1 MWRFGELVPRPKF
14 PADEE
19 QREWDAERRVVT
31 RLCVAS
37 AVLIFLYFLWFYIL
51 GRGFYDDLDL
61 TLAAWIVETTE
72 SVLGR
77 HSADEALSET
87 MALFQARIFLLGA
100 VEIVAFGLGF
110 MLLGRGIFRLPDNG
124 EFLKSKPEVSV
135 YTLICFLGLFLCV
148 LFGVPNSCAYQ
159 ECGLR
164 KETVG
169 LGMIYFLHLILLFLT
184 PILLSLVLRLIRFQR
199 TEY

>member
-1 MWRFGELVPRPKF
+1 MKWPNIFIPRPKF
-14 PADEE
+14 PTPEE
-19 QREWDAERRVVT
+19 QEKWDIESRVVT

-37 AVLIFLYFLWFYIL
+37 TVLFFLYFLWFYIL

-61 TLAAWIVETTE
+61 TFAAWIVETTE

-77 HSADEALSET
+77 PSADEALSET

-100 VEIVAFGLGF
+100 VEIVVFGLGF
-110 MLLGRGIFRLPDNG
+110 ILSGRGIFRLPDNG
-124 EFLKSKPEVSV
+124 EFLMSKPEVSV
-135 YTLICFLGLFLCV
+135 FTLIGFFGVLIWV

-184 PILLSLVLRLIRFQR
+184 PILLSLVFRIIRFQR